1 MTIDL
6 NELTIEQLNDVIAD
20 AQRLIKA
27 KKKAQ
32 LKTARA
38 QLEKVAADFGYT
50 LEELLSGKSGKSV
63 ETVEDALVKPRKP
76 VEIRYRNPANEVETW
91 TGRGKQPR
99 WLAAAIATGKSLQD
113 FAV

>member
-6 NELTIEQLNDVIAD
+6 SQLTIEQLNDVIAD
-20 AQRLIKA
+20 AQRLIKS

-50 LEELLSGKSGKSV
+50 LEELLSGKSV
-63 ETVEDALVKPRKP
+63 ETVEDAPVKPHKP
-76 VEIRYRNPANEVETW
+76 VEIRYRNPANEAETW

-99 WLAAAIATGKSLQD
+99 WLAAAIASGKNLQD
-113 FAV
+113 FAI

>member
-6 NELTIEQLNDVIAD
+6 SELTIEQLNDVIAD

-38 QLEKVAADFGYT
+38 QLEKVAADYGYT
-50 LEELLSGKSGKSV
+50 LEELLSGK
-63 ETVEDALVKPRKP
+63 TVEVTEDTPAKTRKP
-76 VEIRYRNPANEVETW
+76 VEVRDRNPANDAETW

-99 WLAAAIATGKSLQD
+99 WLAAAIATGKNLQD

>member
-6 NELTIEQLNDVIAD
+6 SELTIEQLNDLIVE
-20 AQRLIKA
+20 AQRLIKV

-50 LEELLSGKSGKSV
+50 LEELLAGKTTEIEEASV
-63 ETVEDALVKPRKP
+63 KTRKP
-76 VEIRYRNPANEVETW
+76 VDIRYRNPANVAETW

-99 WLAAAIATGKSLQD
+99 WLAAAIASGKSLQD
-113 FAV
+113 FAI

>member
-6 NELTIEQLNDVIAD
+6 SELTIEQLNGVIAD

-50 LEELLSGKSGKSV
+50 LEELLAGKATEAE
-63 ETVEDALVKPRKP
+63 ETPVKTRKP
-76 VEIRYRNPANEVETW
+76 VDIRYRNPVNANETW

-99 WLAAAIATGKSLQD
+99 WLAAAIASGKSLQD
-113 FAV
+113 FAI

>member
-6 NELTIEQLNDVIAD
+6 NQLTIEQLNDVIAD

-50 LEELLSGKSGKSV
+50 LEELLAGKTT
-63 ETVEDALVKPRKP
+63 ETEQVVVKTRKP
-76 VEIRYRNPANEVETW
+76 VEIRYRNPANEAETW

>member
-6 NELTIEQLNDVIAD
+6 SQLTIEQLNDVIAD
-20 AQRLIKA
+20 AQRLIKS

-50 LEELLSGKSGKSV
+50 LEELLSCKSV
-63 ETVEDALVKPRKP
+63 ETVEDAPVKPRKP
-76 VEIRYRNPANEVETW
+76 VEIRYRNPANEAETW

-99 WLAAAIATGKSLQD
+99 WLAAAIASGKNLQD
-113 FAV
+113 FAI

>member
-6 NELTIEQLNDVIAD
+6 SQLTIEQLNDVIAD
-20 AQRLIKA
+20 AQRLIKS

-50 LEELLSGKSGKSV
+50 LEELLAGKTTEAK
-63 ETVEDALVKPRKP
+63 EIIVKIRKP
-76 VEIRYRNPANEVETW
+76 VEVRYRNPANEAETW

-99 WLAAAIATGKSLQD
+99 WLAAAIASGKNLQD
-113 FAV
+113 FAI